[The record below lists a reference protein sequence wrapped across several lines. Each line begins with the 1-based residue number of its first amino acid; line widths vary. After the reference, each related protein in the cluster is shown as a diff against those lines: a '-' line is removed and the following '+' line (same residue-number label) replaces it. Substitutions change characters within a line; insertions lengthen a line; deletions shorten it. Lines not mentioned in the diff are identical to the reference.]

1 MSEFEAKALKKA
13 SRYLDE
19 ALKKSRKEPRTF
31 TPIILDEFRPSLF
44 KKLFSP
50 LFHKRK

>member
-19 ALKKSRKEPRTF
+19 ALKKSVKEPKKF
-31 TPIILDEFRPSLF
+31 TPIILDEFRPSLL